1 MRRVGYGCSWKTIIV
16 ILYDLANSCRWN
28 FSISSSS
35 RLVSSSQL
43 NSSWLYN
50 EIVANF
56 CKQLTG
62 LDPCQ
67 RQEQQHYADEGK
79 GCRLLLTSFRRV
91 HLARSG
97 FTWGRGLRSEN
108 SCRTFYCCLRGFMQG
123 WRLKGLGNWVM
134 CCAMNCKWKGS
145 TCLSACLPACWRWV
159 RKWASWLWVWEDP
172 CKESLLCNFTFLSLS
187 PSPSSPCYSLEV
199 VLLLILHRIVLVYL
213 HCASSLLPSQ
223 VEYGFRT
230 FLRTGMLLESW
241 GILCFFDRGEFKENT
256 FHGKVL
262 MSFTFVASKK

>member
-1 MRRVGYGCSWKTIIV
+1 MVVVVVGKLLLLYYMIWQIV
-16 ILYDLANSCRWN
+16 VGGTFPSPP
-28 FSISSSS
+28 

-97 FTWGRGLRSEN
+97 FT
-108 SCRTFYCCLRGFMQG
+108 
-123 WRLKGLGNWVM
+123 
-134 CCAMNCKWKGS
+134 
-145 TCLSACLPACWRWV
+145 
-159 RKWASWLWVWEDP
+159 
-172 CKESLLCNFTFLSLS
+172 
-187 PSPSSPCYSLEV
+187 
-199 VLLLILHRIVLVYL
+199 
-213 HCASSLLPSQ
+213 
-223 VEYGFRT
+223 
-230 FLRTGMLLESW
+230 
-241 GILCFFDRGEFKENT
+241 
-256 FHGKVL
+256 
-262 MSFTFVASKK
+262 